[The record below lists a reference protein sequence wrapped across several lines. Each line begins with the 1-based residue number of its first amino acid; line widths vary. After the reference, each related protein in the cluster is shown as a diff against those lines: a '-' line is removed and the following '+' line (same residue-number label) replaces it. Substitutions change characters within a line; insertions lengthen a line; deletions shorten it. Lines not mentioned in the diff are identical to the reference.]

1 MDFDDLVAPSGDTFK
16 YKSKLN
22 VGDIFQGILLAKPEV
37 KPETDFITKEQ
48 KKSSKG
54 NPLWQLKVQIQVSEE
69 FQVEHLTKGDSVT
82 LYLSGSAY
90 YEAINAFRELN
101 SKEFR
106 GMVFA
111 LKRLDDTPSKTA
123 GFAARKEFA
132 VKVALPKGE

>member
-1 MDFDDLVAPSGDTFK
+1 MDFDDLIAPSGDIYK
-16 YKSKLN
+16 YKTELN
-22 VGDIFQGILLAKPEV
+22 VGDVFQAVLLAKPEV

-54 NPLWQLKVQIQVSEE
+54 NPLWQLKIQV
-69 FQVEHLTKGDSVT
+69 QAGDDAKT

-90 YEAINAFRELN
+90 YEAINAFRELG

-111 LKRLDDTPSKTA
+111 LKRLPDTPSKTA